1 MSVRIRLAKTG
12 KKHQISYRVIA
23 QDSRT
28 KRDGRFLE
36 ILGFYNPK
44 LGSPQNLNIKKDRY
58 DWWVSRGAQPTEGVA
73 RLLKLPK
80 AEGLTANAESDSA
93 NAKSESDPQRQ
104 RRSGGVKR

>member
-12 KKHQISYRVIA
+12 KKHQISYRVVA
-23 QDSRT
+23 QDSQT

-44 LGSPQNLNIKKDRY
+44 LRSAQHLSIKKDRY
-58 DWWVSRGAQPTEGVA
+58 DWWVARGAQPTEGVA
-73 RLLKLPK
+73 KLLKPLK
-80 AEGLTANAESDSA
+80 AERLTA

-104 RRSGGVKR
+104 HRSLVVKR